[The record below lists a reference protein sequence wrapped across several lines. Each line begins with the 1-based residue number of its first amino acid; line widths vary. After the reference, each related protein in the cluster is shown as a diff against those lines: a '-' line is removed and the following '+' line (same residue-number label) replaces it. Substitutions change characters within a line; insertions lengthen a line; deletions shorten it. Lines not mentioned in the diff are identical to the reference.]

1 MTNIYVN
8 LKGMSIS
15 QSNVKSDERDGE
27 AQIFLPNAI
36 LQDTDTKVNT
46 NDCSKS
52 GKTRFIFGHI

>member
-1 MTNIYVN
+1 
-8 LKGMSIS
+8 MSIS
-15 QSNVKSDERDGE
+15 QSNVKTDERDGE

-46 NDCSKS
+46 KDFSKS